1 MTVMLM
7 MLFHEVRNEV
17 GVDDCNY
24 TLCVWRI
31 MALMITPA
39 ICDNGGDEGD
49 GGDDDG
55 GGCDAYEGGD
65 DE

>member
-49 GGDDDG
+49 Q
-55 GGCDAYEGGD
+55 
-65 DE
+65 